1 MEGVYV
7 DRNGDGEVTEKDL
20 YQYHKPTADVIMGF
34 NTKVSYKNWDFGFNG
49 RASIGNYN
57 YNGIAANA
65 AIGTSAIFSNSALS
79 NQPKAAFNTNFQERQ
94 RQSDYYIQNAYLL
107 KIDNITLG
115 YSFEN
120 FLHGAKYLGLSGR
133 LYATVQNP
141 ITITP
146 YDGLDPEV
154 DGGMDRQVYPRP
166 ISVLFGVNINF

>member
-1 MEGVYV
+1 MYINRFDILSAQSSIYV
-7 DRNGDGEVTEKDL
+7 SFCAP
-20 YQYHKPTADVIMGF
+20 YF
-34 NTKVSYKNWDFGFNG
+34 
-49 RASIGNYN
+49 
-57 YNGIAANA
+57 
-65 AIGTSAIFSNSALS
+65 
-79 NQPKAAFNTNFQERQ
+79 
-94 RQSDYYIQNAYLL
+94 L

-120 FLHGAKYLGLSGR
+120 FLQGAKYHGLSGR